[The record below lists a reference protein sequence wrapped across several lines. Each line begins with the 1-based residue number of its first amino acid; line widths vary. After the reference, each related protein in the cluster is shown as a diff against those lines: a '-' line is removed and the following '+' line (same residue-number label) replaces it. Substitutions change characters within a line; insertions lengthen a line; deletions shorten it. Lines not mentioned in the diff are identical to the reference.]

1 MDQSLYD
8 VPLLRNDGSTAKLA
22 DYRGKVLLIVNVA
35 SLCGFTPQYEG
46 LVRLHAEYRGSG
58 LEILAFPSNDF
69 LEQEPGSDADI
80 ATLCGM
86 FEVQFPV
93 FRKTKVVGPDQ
104 HELYRQLAR
113 ARPEAVGGEE
123 MRARLARS
131 GLPLSTPPDVSWNFE
146 KFLVGRDGQVRG
158 RFASAVAPDDPAL
171 IEALRSELAR
181 PAPATA

>member
-1 MDQSLYD
+1 MNGSLYD
-8 VPLLRNDGSTAKLA
+8 VPLVHNDGSAGSLG
-22 DYRGKVLLIVNVA
+22 DYRSKVLLIVNVA
-35 SLCGFTPQYEG
+35 SLCGFTPQYED
-46 LVRLHAEYRGSG
+46 LVRLHGEYRDSG

-86 FEVQFPV
+86 FEVRFPV

-113 ARPEAVGGEE
+113 ARPEAVRGEE
-123 MRARLARS
+123 MRARLSQS

-158 RFASAVAPDDPAL
+158 RFASSVAPDDPEL
-171 IEALRSELAR
+171 IETLRSELAR